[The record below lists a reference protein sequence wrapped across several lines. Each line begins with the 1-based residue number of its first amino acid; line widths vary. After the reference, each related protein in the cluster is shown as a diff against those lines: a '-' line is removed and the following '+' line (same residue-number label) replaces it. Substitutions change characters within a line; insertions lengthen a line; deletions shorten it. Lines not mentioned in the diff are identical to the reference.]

1 MSSSRLKGIPGY
13 ITSHICLFRNL
24 REARDMAISE
34 RERAQISERETNT
47 KYEQMLQ
54 EYVFS

>member
-1 MSSSRLKGIPGY
+1 MLSQESYENTVFISFVP
-13 ITSHICLFRNL
+13 RNL

-34 RERAQISERETNT
+34 KERALISERETNA

-54 EYVFS
+54 EYV